1 MPTPRVPSLKAL
13 RALEAAARR
22 RSLTKAAEELN
33 VTPAAISQLL
43 KTLEHDFG
51 TKLIDRKDGDFRV
64 ASLAQAG
71 LSDLREGFER
81 VLLGVSK
88 MREYEVNR
96 PLTITVEPS
105 FAATWLLRRLP
116 RFATAHPDANIRLD
130 PSLRVVDLV
139 HERDIDLGIRYGPGD
154 YPGHRVDQLL
164 SEEMFPVCSPEL
176 LEGEHPLRTPED
188 LRWHTLLHDDF
199 ETADKSIPTWEM
211 WLKAAG
217 CDVDPTPGL
226 HFPLTSMAVEAAVL
240 GHGVALI
247 SRVIAS
253 GHLAGGQL
261 IRPFGPDVTIP
272 VDFAYYLVCL
282 EEVAERLDIAA
293 FREWILDEANRAEV
307 GTEAAQLQVMRD
319 RRDR

>member
-1 MPTPRVPSLKAL
+1 MFTSRVPSLKAL
-13 RALEAAARR
+13 RALEAAARL
-22 RSLTKAAEELN
+22 RSLSKAAEELH
-33 VTPAAISQLL
+33 VSPAAISQLL

-51 TKLIDRKDGDFRV
+51 TKLIKRKDGEFRV

-71 LSDLREGFER
+71 LSDLTEGFER
-81 VLLGVSK
+81 VLLGVRR
-88 MREYEVNR
+88 MREYGADR

-105 FAATWLLRRLP
+105 FAATWLLSRLP
-116 RFATAHPDANIRLD
+116 RFATVHPNVNIRLD

-139 HERDIDLGIRYGPGD
+139 HERDIDLGIRYGSGD
-154 YPGHRVDQLL
+154 YPGHLVDKLL

-176 LEGEHPLRTPED
+176 LEGEHPLRTLDD

-217 CDVDPTPGL
+217 CDVDSTPGL

-240 GHGVALI
+240 GQGVALI

-253 GHLAGGQL
+253 GHLASGQL
-261 IRPFGPDVTIP
+261 VRPFGPDVTTP

-282 EEVAERLDIAA
+282 EELAERSDIAA

-307 GTEAAQLQVMRD
+307 ATEAI
-319 RRDR
+319 